1 MTGTIALSFAAAL
14 VVALVALLLYAASR
28 PDTMKIER
36 SVEIHA
42 PAASIHPLINDMQ
55 RFNTWNPYNRKDP
68 TMKGS
73 YRGPR
78 AGPGAAY
85 DFDGDKNVGKGSITI
100 LEPSAPNRVT
110 MSLVMTAPMACNNT
124 IDFTLSP
131 QGPASTDVT
140 WAMRGPCPFLGK
152 LMGVIFNMDK
162 MVGRDFENGL
172 ASLKTLAER
181 R

>member
-1 MTGTIALSFAAAL
+1 MIAAIALVLAAA
-14 VVALVALLLYAASR
+14 VVALLLYAATR
-28 PDTMKIER
+28 PDTLQIQR
-36 SVEIHA
+36 SLEIQA
-42 PAASIHPLINDMQ
+42 PAERIRPLINDMQ
-55 RFNTWNPYNRKDP
+55 RFNTWNPYNQKDP
-68 TMKGS
+68 AMKGT
-73 YRGPR
+73 YRGPN

-85 DFDGDKNVGKGSITI
+85 DFDGNKNVGKGSITI

-131 QGPASTDVT
+131 QGPGSTDVT

-162 MVGRDFENGL
+162 MVGRDFETGL
-172 ASLKTLAER
+172 ASLKAIAER